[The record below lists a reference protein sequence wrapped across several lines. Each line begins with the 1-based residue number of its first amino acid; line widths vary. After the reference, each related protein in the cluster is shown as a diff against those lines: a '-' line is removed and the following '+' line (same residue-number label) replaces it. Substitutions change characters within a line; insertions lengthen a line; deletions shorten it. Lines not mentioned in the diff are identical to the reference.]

1 MSTRAGQTL
10 DEEFA
15 LRGGG
20 GSGMNT
26 ELSKR
31 ALSEMIGTFALVFIG
46 TGAIVVNDVTGG
58 AISHLGIALAFGL
71 VVMTMIYAVG
81 DVSGAHLN
89 PAVSLAFW
97 VARRLPRHELFA
109 YWGGQFSGAILASLL
124 LRAIFYSHET
134 LGVTTPAAGLTQSF
148 VLEVVLT
155 FFLMFVILGVAT
167 GAKEKG
173 IMAGVAVG
181 AMVCLGA
188 LFGGPVSGA
197 SLNPARSLAPALVT
211 GALASVWLYLLAPCV
226 GAWFAVGACRVI
238 REPGCCR

>member
-1 MSTRAGQTL
+1 MNA
-10 DEEFA
+10 E
-15 LRGGG
+15 LR
-20 GSGMNT
+20 
-26 ELSKR
+26 KR
-31 ALSEMIGTFALVFIG
+31 GLSEMIGTFALVFIG
-46 TGAIVVNDVTGG
+46 TGSIIVNDITGG
-58 AISHLGIALAFGL
+58 MISHLGVALAFGL
-71 VVMTMIYAVG
+71 TVMTMIYALG

-89 PAVSLAFW
+89 PAVSMGFW
-97 VARRLPRHELFA
+97 VAKRLPRRELVV
-109 YWGGQFSGAILASLL
+109 YLLGQFSGAILASLL
-124 LRAIFYSHET
+124 LKAIFTAHEG
-134 LGVTTPAAGLTQSF
+134 LGVTQPTAGIPQSF

-181 AMVCLGA
+181 AVVCLGA

-226 GAWFAVGACRVI
+226 GSGLAVSACRAV

>member
-1 MSTRAGQTL
+1 MCGKNVPKADAGGAQ
-10 DEEFA
+10 
-15 LRGGG
+15 
-20 GSGMNT
+20 MNT

-31 ALSEMIGTFALVFIG
+31 AISEMIGTFALVFIG

-58 AISHLGIALAFGL
+58 AISHLGIAVAFGL

-89 PAVSLAFW
+89 PAVSFAFW
-97 VARRLPRHELFA
+97 VARRLPGRELVT
-109 YWGGQFSGAILASLL
+109 YWVGQFSGALLASLS
-124 LRAIFYSHET
+124 LRVIFSAHEG
-134 LGVTTPAAGLTQSF
+134 LGVTQPAGALSQSF

-211 GALASVWLYLLAPCV
+211 GTFASLWLYLLAPSI
-226 GAWFAVGACRVI
+226 GAWFAVGACRAV

>member
-1 MSTRAGQTL
+1 M
-10 DEEFA
+10 D
-15 LRGGG
+15 
-20 GSGMNT
+20 T
-26 ELSKR
+26 ELTKR

-46 TGAIVVNDVTGG
+46 TGAIIVNDLTGG
-58 AISHLGIALAFGL
+58 ALSHLGVALAFGL

-97 VARRLPRHELFA
+97 VARRLPGRDLGI
-109 YWGGQFSGAILASLL
+109 YWVGQFSGAMLASLL
-124 LRAIFYSHET
+124 LRIIFDTHET
-134 LGVTTPAAGLTQSF
+134 LGATVPASGWASSF
-148 VLEVVLT
+148 VLEVILT

-211 GALASVWLYLLAPCV
+211 GAVTSLWLYLLAPCL
-226 GAWFAVGACRVI
+226 GSGLAVGACRAV

>member
-1 MSTRAGQTL
+1 
-10 DEEFA
+10 
-15 LRGGG
+15 
-20 GSGMNT
+20 
-26 ELSKR
+26 
-31 ALSEMIGTFALVFIG
+31 MIGTFALVFIG
-46 TGAIVVNDVTGG
+46 TGSIIVNDITGG
-58 AISHLGIALAFGL
+58 MISHLGVALAFGL
-71 VVMTMIYAVG
+71 TVMTMIYALG

-89 PAVSLAFW
+89 PAVSMGFW
-97 VARRLPRHELFA
+97 VAKRLPRRELVV
-109 YWGGQFSGAILASLL
+109 YLLGQFSGAILASLL
-124 LRAIFYSHET
+124 LKAIFTAHEG
-134 LGVTTPAAGLTQSF
+134 LGVTQPTAGIPQSF

-181 AMVCLGA
+181 AIVCLGA
-188 LFGGPVSGA
+188 LFGGPISGA

-226 GAWFAVGACRVI
+226 GSGLAVGACRAV

>member
-1 MSTRAGQTL
+1 
-10 DEEFA
+10 
-15 LRGGG
+15 
-20 GSGMNT
+20 MNT

-31 ALSEMIGTFALVFIG
+31 AISEMIGTFALVFIG

-58 AISHLGIALAFGL
+58 AISHLGIAVAFGL

-97 VARRLPRHELFA
+97 VARRLPGRELVT
-109 YWGGQFSGAILASLL
+109 YWISQFSGAVLASLF
-124 LRAIFYSHET
+124 LRMIFSAHEE
-134 LGVTTPAAGLTQSF
+134 LGVTKPAAGLSQSF

-197 SLNPARSLAPALVT
+197 SLNPARSLGPALVT
-211 GALASVWLYLLAPCV
+211 GAFASLWLYLLAPCL
-226 GAWFAVGACRVI
+226 GSWLAVGACRAV